1 VSTPL
6 LKVAY
11 GESQRASLE
20 AQVQHLTADR
30 KKLQKQAKHVE
41 IRQTSI
47 HSEFEQ
53 LKVECEQVREFKS
66 LARPFTDTAL
76 KPFAR
81 SLMAHSQLREA
92 LVLTKKSLGEKDKSQ
107 GVLLSEVTSQV
118 CVRSGRHS
126 FAQRLASVCTSW

>member
-1 VSTPL
+1 M

-11 GESQRASLE
+11 GESQRANLE

-53 LKVECEQVREFKS
+53 LKVECEQVRLL

-81 SLMAHSQLREA
+81 SLMVHSQLREA

-118 CVRSGRHS
+118 CVHSGRHN